1 MLKFKSYLL
10 SILNLLLST
19 ILFTFAEI
27 FLKRKI
33 NKKVKILK
41 NFYYKK
47 QDEREHIQNK
57 KLLKIINHAYNNI
70 DFYKKFYDEQK
81 VPISKI
87 QTDIKYFNEFPFIDK
102 KILRENYYKFFS
114 KEKKKTF
121 SNCSNGTTGDAV
133 RFFYDTYAADFSSA
147 VTIFCR
153 NKNIKNLSKN
163 IHFASLLEKEAG
175 ISKQDLVKS
184 IIFNRETIFYKELS
198 KEALL
203 KIYKN
208 IKDIKPKL
216 IHSHPSVMFLLA
228 SFISQNFSKKETE
241 NLFEIFEPSGEVL
254 QNYMAQKIIN
264 VFNCKIHNRYGLS
277 EFGIVA
283 YQFSTEKSH
292 LEVINRCFK
301 VESYP
306 TNIDIQNNEIVIT
319 GLENFYM
326 PLIKYRTGDLANI
339 YSENSRTYIDDIYG
353 RIHDFFYI
361 DQKKYSTHFLMDIL
375 DHKVLNIRNFQI
387 LVKFN
392 SVLLN
397 LVIENDDYFPQTKI
411 NCQKY
416 LPKGLKYDFINDSE
430 LKLSGNRSKFN
441 HIVTI

>member
-1 MLKFKSYLL
+1 MLKFKSHLL
-10 SILNLLLST
+10 SILNLLLSS
-19 ILFTFAEI
+19 ILFVSVEI
-27 FLKRKI
+27 FLRRKI
-33 NKKVKILK
+33 NQKVKILK

-57 KLLKIINHAYNNI
+57 KLLKIINYAYNNI

-102 KILRENYYKFFS
+102 KILRENYYNFFS

-133 RFFYDTYAADFSSA
+133 RFFYDTHAADFSSA

-153 NKNIKNLSKN
+153 NQNIKNLHKN
-163 IHFASLLEKEAG
+163 IHFASLTEKEAG

-184 IIFNRETIFYKELS
+184 IIFNRENIFYKELS
-198 KEALL
+198 NEALL
-203 KIYKN
+203 KIYQN
-208 IKDIKPKL
+208 IKDIKPIL
-216 IHSHPSVMFLLA
+216 IHAHPSVMFLLA

-241 NLFEIFEPSGEVL
+241 NLFNIFEPSGEVL
-254 QNYMAQKIIN
+254 QKYMAQKIIN

-283 YQFSTEKSH
+283 YQFSSEKSH

-301 VESYP
+301 VEP
-306 TNIDIQNNEIVIT
+306 HTTNIDIQNSEIVVT

-339 YSENSRTYIDDIYG
+339 YSENSRTFIDDIYG

-361 DQKKYSTHFLMDIL
+361 DEEKYSTHYLMDIL

-387 LVKFN
+387 DTSSN
-392 SVLLN
+392 SVMLN
-397 LVIENDDYFPQTKI
+397 LIIENIDFLNQTRE
-411 NCQKY
+411 NCKKY
-416 LPKGLKYDFINDSE
+416 LPKGLNYKFINDNE
-430 LKLSGNRSKFN
+430 LKLFGNRSKFK
-441 HIVTI
+441 HII